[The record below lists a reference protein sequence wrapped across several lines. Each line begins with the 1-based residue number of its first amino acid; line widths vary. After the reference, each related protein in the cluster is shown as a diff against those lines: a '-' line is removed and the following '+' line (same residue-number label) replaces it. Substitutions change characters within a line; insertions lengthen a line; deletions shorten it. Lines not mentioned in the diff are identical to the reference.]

1 MDRSYAAGA
10 VRRRVRLDA
19 SIRRLSWRPV
29 SFPLRLQPQSSARF
43 APEENSISIR
53 TQEKWQLAGFGFGC
67 NFDIGLRNFV

>member
-19 SIRRLSWRPV
+19 SIGRLSWRPV
-29 SFPLRLQPQSSARF
+29 SLRLQPQSSARF

-67 NFDIGLRNFV
+67 NIDIGLRNFV